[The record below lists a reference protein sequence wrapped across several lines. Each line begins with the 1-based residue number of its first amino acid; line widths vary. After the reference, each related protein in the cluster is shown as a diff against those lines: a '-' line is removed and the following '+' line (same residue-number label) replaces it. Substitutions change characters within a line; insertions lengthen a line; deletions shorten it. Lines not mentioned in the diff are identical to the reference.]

1 MFTPEIM
8 EAIPTAL
15 EQIFDSL
22 QMSIMADIVRKLVL
36 AQELTPTSVYK
47 IGRLYKLGKSKSA
60 IKSIVQNTL
69 DLSNSEIK
77 NIFSGVIESGY
88 NEAESAFIEQGKEFI
103 PYAEN
108 EPLQQFVRA
117 VQAQTQGEC
126 KNITQSMGFAKRQPD
141 GSLGFTPAADYYQ
154 ETLDKAVTEIASG
167 ASDYNTVLEKTVT
180 EMINSGL
187 RTVDYASGH
196 SNRVTVAAR
205 RAVATGLNQV
215 VGKINEENAEKLGTN
230 YFEVSWHSGAR
241 PTHQVWQGRVYS
253 KEELESVCGL
263 GTVTGLCG
271 ANCYHSYSPFTPGI
285 TPRTYTDEQLD
296 QMNAE
301 ENKPV
306 EYNGKTY
313 TKYEATQRQ
322 RRLETTMRAQR
333 QKIKL
338 LEEGGA
344 DEQALIN
351 ARARYVKTSDEY
363 VNFSK
368 SMGLSQQWDRV
379 TVGGNSLEGITK
391 PKKANSPISG
401 IKTTSL
407 PVKNTENHTFKGK
420 FGVEKSDGS
429 GIMKEKSR
437 DYSSVGTNN
446 FSDSNKQILLQDER
460 VLSGNNYETANIY
473 DSNGNMK
480 FSKKGTAEGVNFSDE
495 EIKSMNGCILT
506 HNHPNGTVFSPE
518 DINILRRGKLSEI
531 RACNEKGSYVLRNTG
546 DWHKDLPNL
555 KTIKD
560 AYWNCMNTAGERYV
574 DIAAQEGKPIFA
586 YFGEMEEDG
595 LRLFS
600 EKYGLEFS
608 WEGIKDES

>member
-22 QMSIMADIVRKLVL
+22 QMSIMADIVRMLVL

-77 NIFSGVIESGY
+77 NVFSGVIESGY
-88 NEAESAFIEQGKEFI
+88 NEAESVFKEQGKEFI
-103 PYAEN
+103 PYVEN

-180 EMINSGL
+180 EMTNSGL

-205 RAVATGLNQV
+205 RAVSTGLNQV

-241 PTHQVWQGRVYS
+241 PSHQVWQGRVYS

-296 QMNAE
+296 KMNAE

-306 EYNGKTY
+306 EYNGKKY

-322 RRLETTMRAQR
+322 RRLETEMRAQR

-338 LEEGGA
+338 LEEGEA
-344 DEQALIN
+344 DEQAIIN

-368 SMGLSQQWDRV
+368 SVGLSQQWDRV
-379 TVGGNSLEGITK
+379 TVGSNTVKGITK
-391 PKKANSPISG
+391 PKKAEMPLRG
-401 IKTTSL
+401 IKN
-407 PVKNTENHTFKGK
+407 VDGGK
-420 FGVEKSDGS
+420 IRG
-429 GIMKEKSR
+429 M
-437 DYSSVGTNN
+437 N
-446 FSDSNKQILLQDER
+446 SNKHIANSSKGDILKEESKKSITPITDKAIER
-460 VLSGNNYETANIY
+460 VPKVDIDGYSEEQRVEIQKQHKELL
-473 DSNGNMK
+473 K
-480 FSKKGTAEGVNFSDE
+480 FSKEQNDNKEVAFVFRDGLVDYKPFTGSDE
-495 EIKSMNGCILT
+495 KIDFGTYLETKGKNLTIL
-506 HNHPNGTVFSPE
+506 HNHPRNSSYSMNDLDVFANKNVRTITIVKNNGTVEYLTKTDDFDNNRFALE
-518 DINILRRGKLSEI
+518 
-531 RACNEKGSYVLRNTG
+531 CNRLYKKIVVKETDEEKDRFV
-546 DWHKDLPNL
+546 
-555 KTIKD
+555 KTLLNKSK
-560 AYWNCMNTAGERYV
+560 AGVIWSGR
-574 DIAAQEGKPIFA
+574 K
-586 YFGEMEEDG
+586 
-595 LRLFS
+595 
-600 EKYGLEFS
+600 
-608 WEGIKDES
+608 

>member
-22 QMSIMADIVRKLVL
+22 QMSIMADIVRMLVL

-77 NIFSGVIESGY
+77 NVFSGVIESGY

-103 PYAEN
+103 PYSEN

-117 VQAQTQGEC
+117 VQEQTQNEC

-141 GSLGFTPAADYYQ
+141 GSLGFTPVADYYQ

-180 EMINSGL
+180 EMTNSGL

-205 RAVATGLNQV
+205 CAVSTGLNQV

-241 PTHQVWQGRVYS
+241 PSHQVWQGRVHS
-253 KEELESVCGL
+253 KEELENVCGL

-296 QMNAE
+296 KMNAE

-322 RRLETTMRAQR
+322 RRLETAMRAQR

-338 LEEGGA
+338 LEDGGA
-344 DEQALIN
+344 DEQAIIN

-368 SMGLSQQWDRV
+368 SVGLSQQWDRV
-379 TVGGNSLEGITK
+379 TVGSNTVKGITK
-391 PKKANSPISG
+391 PKKAEMPLRG
-401 IKTTSL
+401 IKN
-407 PVKNTENHTFKGK
+407 VDDRKIRGMN
-420 FGVEKSDGS
+420 
-429 GIMKEKSR
+429 
-437 DYSSVGTNN
+437 
-446 FSDSNKQILLQDER
+446 SNKHI
-460 VLSGNNYETANIY
+460 A
-473 DSNGNMK
+473 K
-480 FSKKGTAEGVNFSDE
+480 SKKGDILKEESKKSITPITDKAINRVPKVNINGYTDEQCNEIQKQHKELLRFSKEQNDNKEVAFVFRDGLVDYKPFTGSDE
-495 EIKSMNGCILT
+495 KIDFGTYLETKGKNLTIL
-506 HNHPNGTVFSPE
+506 HNHPRNSSYSMNDLDVFANKNVRTITIVKNNGTVEYLTKTDDFDNNRFALE
-518 DINILRRGKLSEI
+518 
-531 RACNEKGSYVLRNTG
+531 CNRLYKKIVVKETDEEKDRFV
-546 DWHKDLPNL
+546 
-555 KTIKD
+555 KTLLNKSK
-560 AYWNCMNTAGERYV
+560 AGVIWSGR
-574 DIAAQEGKPIFA
+574 K
-586 YFGEMEEDG
+586 
-595 LRLFS
+595 
-600 EKYGLEFS
+600 
-608 WEGIKDES
+608 

>member
-1 MFTPEIM
+1 MFTPEVT
-8 EAIPTAL
+8 EAIPIAL

-22 QMSIMADIVRKLVL
+22 QMSIMTEIVRMLLEAAEIIPSTGYKMSRLYDLGTSKKRIKDIVAR
-36 AQELTPTSVYK
+36 
-47 IGRLYKLGKSKSA
+47 
-60 IKSIVQNTL
+60 TL
-69 DLSNSEIK
+69 NLSDREVE
-77 NIFSGVIESGY
+77 NIFTNITESGY
-88 NEAESAFIEQGKEFI
+88 NEAESAFVEQGKEFI
-103 PYAEN
+103 PYSEN

-117 VQAQTQGEC
+117 VQEQTQDEC

-141 GSLGFTPAADYYQ
+141 GSLVFTPVADYYQ

-180 EMINSGL
+180 EMTNSGL

-241 PTHQVWQGRVYS
+241 PSHQVWQGRVYS

-296 QMNAE
+296 KMNAE

-344 DEQALIN
+344 DEQAIIN

-368 SMGLSQQWDRV
+368 SVGLSQQWDRV
-379 TVGGNSLEGITK
+379 TVGSNTVKGITK
-391 PKKANSPISG
+391 PKKAEMPLRG
-401 IKTTSL
+401 IKN
-407 PVKNTENHTFKGK
+407 VDDGK
-420 FGVEKSDGS
+420 VRG
-429 GIMKEKSR
+429 M
-437 DYSSVGTNN
+437 N
-446 FSDSNKQILLQDER
+446 SNKHIANSSKGDILKEESKKSITPITDKAIER
-460 VLSGNNYETANIY
+460 VPKVDIAGYSEEQRVEIQKQHKELL
-473 DSNGNMK
+473 K
-480 FSKKGTAEGVNFSDE
+480 FSKEQNDNKEVAFVFRDGLVDYKPFTGSDE
-495 EIKSMNGCILT
+495 KIDFGTYLETKGKNLTIL
-506 HNHPNGTVFSPE
+506 HNHPRNSSYSMNDLDVFANKNVRTITIVKNNGTVEYLTKTDDFDNNRFALE
-518 DINILRRGKLSEI
+518 
-531 RACNEKGSYVLRNTG
+531 CNRLYKKIVVKETDEEKDRFV
-546 DWHKDLPNL
+546 
-555 KTIKD
+555 KTLLNKSK
-560 AYWNCMNTAGERYV
+560 AGVIWSGR
-574 DIAAQEGKPIFA
+574 K
-586 YFGEMEEDG
+586 
-595 LRLFS
+595 
-600 EKYGLEFS
+600 
-608 WEGIKDES
+608 

>member
-22 QMSIMADIVRKLVL
+22 QMSIMADIVRMLVL

-88 NEAESAFIEQGKEFI
+88 NEAESVFKEQGKEFI

-180 EMINSGL
+180 EMTNSGL

-205 RAVATGLNQV
+205 RAVTTGLNQV

-263 GTVTGLCG
+263 GIVTGLCG
-271 ANCYHSYSPFTPGI
+271 ANCYHSFSPFTPGI

-368 SMGLSQQWDRV
+368 SVGLSQQWDRV

-391 PKKANSPISG
+391 PKKASSPIGG

-429 GIMKEKSR
+429 GIMKERGMANGMRTSPYHILTESEIETLNKDIKAIGADKSI
-437 DYSSVGTNN
+437 
-446 FSDSNKQILLQDER
+446 F
-460 VLSGNNYETANIY
+460 
-473 DSNGNMK
+473 K
-480 FSKKGTAEGVNFSDE
+480 FNKGTRTGYDDITDE
-495 EIKSMNGCILT
+495 IFVKGDVLPDLNSTHPRDLMSSRAALAHEYYGHRANRGTKLPKGAWNDEFRASYMAAKNCPNLTDEDRRYLILDAL
-506 HNHPNGTVFSPE
+506 E
-518 DINILRRGKLSEI
+518 
-531 RACNEKGSYVLRNTG
+531 RAKEKGVTIQHNEFIR
-546 DWHKDLPNL
+546 
-555 KTIKD
+555 KT
-560 AYWNCMNTAGERYV
+560 
-574 DIAAQEGKPIFA
+574 
-586 YFGEMEEDG
+586 
-595 LRLFS
+595 L
-600 EKYGLEFS
+600 YG
-608 WEGIKDES
+608 

>member
-1 MFTPEIM
+1 MFTPEVT
-8 EAIPTAL
+8 EAIPIAL
-15 EQIFDSL
+15 EQIFGSL
-22 QMSIMADIVRKLVL
+22 QMSIMTEIVRMLLEAAEIIPSTGYKMSRLYDLGTSKKRIKDIVARAL
-36 AQELTPTSVYK
+36 
-47 IGRLYKLGKSKSA
+47 
-60 IKSIVQNTL
+60 N
-69 DLSNSEIK
+69 LSDREVE
-77 NIFSGVIESGY
+77 NIFTNITESGY

-103 PYAEN
+103 PYSEN

-117 VQAQTQGEC
+117 VQEQTQNEC

-141 GSLGFTPAADYYQ
+141 GSLGFTPVSDYYQ

-180 EMINSGL
+180 EMTNSGL

-296 QMNAE
+296 KMNAE

-306 EYNGKTY
+306 EYNGKAY

-344 DEQALIN
+344 DEQAIIN

-368 SMGLSQQWDRV
+368 SVGLSQQWDRV
-379 TVGGNSLEGITK
+379 TVGSNTVKGITK
-391 PKKANSPISG
+391 PKKAEMPLRG
-401 IKTTSL
+401 IKN
-407 PVKNTENHTFKGK
+407 VDDGK
-420 FGVEKSDGS
+420 IRG
-429 GIMKEKSR
+429 M
-437 DYSSVGTNN
+437 N
-446 FSDSNKQILLQDER
+446 SNKHIAKSKKGDILKEESKKSITPITDKAIER
-460 VLSGNNYETANIY
+460 VPKVDIDGYSEEQRVEIQKQHKELL
-473 DSNGNMK
+473 K
-480 FSKKGTAEGVNFSDE
+480 FSKEQNDNKEVAFVFRDGLVDYKPFTGSDE
-495 EIKSMNGCILT
+495 KIDFGTYLETKGKNLTIL
-506 HNHPNGTVFSPE
+506 HNHPRNSSYSMNDLDVFANKNVRTITIVKNNGTVEYLTKTDDFDNNRFALE
-518 DINILRRGKLSEI
+518 
-531 RACNEKGSYVLRNTG
+531 CNRLYKKIVVKETDEEKDRFV
-546 DWHKDLPNL
+546 
-555 KTIKD
+555 KTLLNKSK
-560 AYWNCMNTAGERYV
+560 AGVIWSGR
-574 DIAAQEGKPIFA
+574 K
-586 YFGEMEEDG
+586 
-595 LRLFS
+595 
-600 EKYGLEFS
+600 
-608 WEGIKDES
+608 

>member
-1 MFTPEIM
+1 MFTPEVT
-8 EAIPTAL
+8 EAIPIAL

-22 QMSIMADIVRKLVL
+22 QMSIMTEIVRMLLEAAEIIPSTGYKMSRLYDLGTSKKRIKDIVAR
-36 AQELTPTSVYK
+36 
-47 IGRLYKLGKSKSA
+47 
-60 IKSIVQNTL
+60 TL
-69 DLSNSEIK
+69 NLSNKEVE
-77 NIFSGVIESGY
+77 NIFTNITESGY
-88 NEAESAFIEQGKEFI
+88 NEAENAFTEQGKEFI
-103 PYAEN
+103 PYSEN

-117 VQAQTQGEC
+117 VQEQTQNEC

-141 GSLGFTPAADYYQ
+141 GSLGFTPVADYYQ

-180 EMINSGL
+180 EMTNSGL

-205 RAVATGLNQV
+205 RAVSTGLNQV

-241 PTHQVWQGRVYS
+241 PSHQVWQGRVYS

-296 QMNAE
+296 KMNAE

-344 DEQALIN
+344 DEQAIIN

-368 SMGLSQQWDRV
+368 SVGLSQQWDRV
-379 TVGGNSLEGITK
+379 TVGSNTVKGITK
-391 PKKANSPISG
+391 PKKAKMPLRG
-401 IKTTSL
+401 IKN
-407 PVKNTENHTFKGK
+407 VDDGK
-420 FGVEKSDGS
+420 IRG
-429 GIMKEKSR
+429 M
-437 DYSSVGTNN
+437 N
-446 FSDSNKQILLQDER
+446 SNKHIANSSKGDILKEESKKSITPITDKAIER
-460 VLSGNNYETANIY
+460 VPKVDIDGYSEEQRVEIQKQHKELL
-473 DSNGNMK
+473 K
-480 FSKKGTAEGVNFSDE
+480 FSKEHNQNKEVAFVFREDLTDKTPLLGADDHLDFGTSLSGKGNNL
-495 EIKSMNGCILT
+495 MIL
-506 HNHPNGTVFSPE
+506 HNHPRNSSFSDV
-518 DINILRRGKLSEI
+518 DISLFK
-531 RACNEKGSYVLRNTG
+531 
-546 DWHKDLPNL
+546 NL
-555 KTIKD
+555 KSLKTLTIVKNNGDVEFITKGDNFNDEVFKLEYNRLKKKMVKNNTD
-560 AYWNCMNTAGERYV
+560 AEYDKFISKLLNKTKSGVIW
-574 DIAAQEGKPIFA
+574 
-586 YFGEMEEDG
+586 
-595 LRLFS
+595 S
-600 EKYGLEFS
+600 EKN
-608 WEGIKDES
+608 IP

>member
-22 QMSIMADIVRKLVL
+22 QMSIMADIVRMLVL

-88 NEAESAFIEQGKEFI
+88 NEAESVFKEQGKEFI

-180 EMINSGL
+180 EMTNSGL

-205 RAVATGLNQV
+205 RAVSTGLNQV

-241 PTHQVWQGRVYS
+241 PSHQVWQGRVYS

-285 TPRTYTDEQLD
+285 TPRTYTDEQLEK
-296 QMNAE
+296 MNAE

-344 DEQALIN
+344 DEQAIIN

-368 SMGLSQQWDRV
+368 SVGLSQQWDRV
-379 TVGGNSLEGITK
+379 TVGSNTVKGITK
-391 PKKANSPISG
+391 PKKAEMPLRG
-401 IKTTSL
+401 IKSADD
-407 PVKNTENHTFKGK
+407 GK
-420 FGVEKSDGS
+420 IRG
-429 GIMKEKSR
+429 M
-437 DYSSVGTNN
+437 N
-446 FSDSNKQILLQDER
+446 SNKHIANSSKGDILKEESKKSITPITDKAIER
-460 VLSGNNYETANIY
+460 VSKVDIDGYSEEQRVEIQKQHKELL
-473 DSNGNMK
+473 K
-480 FSKKGTAEGVNFSDE
+480 FSKEHNQNKEVAFVFREDLTDKTPLLGADDHLDFGTSLSGKGNNL
-495 EIKSMNGCILT
+495 MIL
-506 HNHPNGTVFSPE
+506 HNHPRNSSFSDV
-518 DINILRRGKLSEI
+518 DISLFK
-531 RACNEKGSYVLRNTG
+531 
-546 DWHKDLPNL
+546 NL
-555 KTIKD
+555 KSLKTLTIVKNNGDVEFITKGDNFNDEVFKLEYNRLKKKMVKNNTD
-560 AYWNCMNTAGERYV
+560 AEYDKFISKLLNKTKSGVIW
-574 DIAAQEGKPIFA
+574 
-586 YFGEMEEDG
+586 
-595 LRLFS
+595 S
-600 EKYGLEFS
+600 EKN
-608 WEGIKDES
+608 IP

>member
-1 MFTPEIM
+1 MFTPEVT
-8 EAIPTAL
+8 EAIPIAL

-22 QMSIMADIVRKLVL
+22 QMSIMTEIVRMLLEAAEIIPSTGYKMSRLYDLGTSKKRIKDIVAR
-36 AQELTPTSVYK
+36 
-47 IGRLYKLGKSKSA
+47 
-60 IKSIVQNTL
+60 TL
-69 DLSNSEIK
+69 NLSDREVE
-77 NIFSGVIESGY
+77 NIFTNITESGY
-88 NEAESAFIEQGKEFI
+88 NEAESAFVEQGKEFI
-103 PYAEN
+103 PYSEN

-117 VQAQTQGEC
+117 VQEQTQDEC

-141 GSLGFTPAADYYQ
+141 GSLVFTPVADYYQ

-180 EMINSGL
+180 EMTNSGL

-205 RAVATGLNQV
+205 RAVSTGLNQV

-241 PTHQVWQGRVYS
+241 PSHQVWQGRVYS

-296 QMNAE
+296 KMNAE

-344 DEQALIN
+344 DEQAIIN

-368 SMGLSQQWDRV
+368 SVGLSQQWDRV
-379 TVGGNSLEGITK
+379 TVGSNTVKGITK
-391 PKKANSPISG
+391 PKKAEMPLRG
-401 IKTTSL
+401 IKN
-407 PVKNTENHTFKGK
+407 VDDGK
-420 FGVEKSDGS
+420 IRG
-429 GIMKEKSR
+429 M
-437 DYSSVGTNN
+437 N
-446 FSDSNKQILLQDER
+446 SNKHIANSSKGDILKEESKKSITPITDKAIER
-460 VLSGNNYETANIY
+460 VTKVDIDGYSEEQRVEIQKQHKELL
-473 DSNGNMK
+473 K
-480 FSKKGTAEGVNFSDE
+480 FSKEQNDNKEVAFVFRDGLVDYKPFTGSDE
-495 EIKSMNGCILT
+495 KIDFGTYLETKGKNLTIL
-506 HNHPNGTVFSPE
+506 HNHPRNSSYSMNDLDVFANKNVRTITIVKNNGTVEYLTKTDDFDNNRFALE
-518 DINILRRGKLSEI
+518 
-531 RACNEKGSYVLRNTG
+531 CNRLYKKIVVKETDEEKDRFV
-546 DWHKDLPNL
+546 
-555 KTIKD
+555 KTLLNKSK
-560 AYWNCMNTAGERYV
+560 AGVIWSGR
-574 DIAAQEGKPIFA
+574 K
-586 YFGEMEEDG
+586 
-595 LRLFS
+595 
-600 EKYGLEFS
+600 
-608 WEGIKDES
+608 

>member
-1 MFTPEIM
+1 MFTPEVT
-8 EAIPTAL
+8 EAIPIAL

-22 QMSIMADIVRKLVL
+22 QMSIMTEIVRMLLEAAEIIPSTGYKMSRLYDLGTSKKRIKDIVAR
-36 AQELTPTSVYK
+36 
-47 IGRLYKLGKSKSA
+47 
-60 IKSIVQNTL
+60 TL
-69 DLSNSEIK
+69 NLSDKEVE
-77 NIFSGVIESGY
+77 NIFTNITESGY

-103 PYAEN
+103 PYSEN

-117 VQAQTQGEC
+117 VQEQTQNEC

-141 GSLGFTPAADYYQ
+141 GSLGFTPVADYYQ

-180 EMINSGL
+180 EMTNSGL

-205 RAVATGLNQV
+205 RAVSTGLNQV

-241 PTHQVWQGRVYS
+241 PSHQVWQGRVYS

-296 QMNAE
+296 KMNAE

-344 DEQALIN
+344 DEQAIIN

-368 SMGLSQQWDRV
+368 SVGLSQQWDRV
-379 TVGGNSLEGITK
+379 TVGSNTVKGITK
-391 PKKANSPISG
+391 PKKAEMPLRG
-401 IKTTSL
+401 IKN
-407 PVKNTENHTFKGK
+407 VDDGK
-420 FGVEKSDGS
+420 IRG
-429 GIMKEKSR
+429 M
-437 DYSSVGTNN
+437 N
-446 FSDSNKQILLQDER
+446 SNKHI
-460 VLSGNNYETANIY
+460 A
-473 DSNGNMK
+473 K
-480 FSKKGTAEGVNFSDE
+480 SKKGDILKEESKKSITPITDKAINRVPKVNINGYTDEQCNEIQKQHKELLRFSKEHNQNKEVAFVFREDL
-495 EIKSMNGCILT
+495 IDKTPLLGADDHLDFGTSLSGKGNNLMIL
-506 HNHPNGTVFSPE
+506 HNHPRNSSFSDV
-518 DINILRRGKLSEI
+518 DISLFK
-531 RACNEKGSYVLRNTG
+531 
-546 DWHKDLPNL
+546 NL
-555 KTIKD
+555 KSLKTLTIVKNNGDVEFITKGDNFNDEVFKLEYNRLKKKMVKNNTD
-560 AYWNCMNTAGERYV
+560 AEYDKFISKLLNKTKSGVIW
-574 DIAAQEGKPIFA
+574 
-586 YFGEMEEDG
+586 
-595 LRLFS
+595 S
-600 EKYGLEFS
+600 EKN
-608 WEGIKDES
+608 IP

>member
-22 QMSIMADIVRKLVL
+22 QMSIMADIVRMLVL

-77 NIFSGVIESGY
+77 NIFSDVIESGY
-88 NEAESAFIEQGKEFI
+88 NEAESVFKEQGKEFI

-180 EMINSGL
+180 EMTNSGL

-301 ENKPV
+301 ENEPV
-306 EYNGKTY
+306 EYNGKNY

-379 TVGGNSLEGITK
+379 TVGSNTVKGITK
-391 PKKANSPISG
+391 PKKAEMPLRG
-401 IKTTSL
+401 IKN
-407 PVKNTENHTFKGK
+407 VDDGK
-420 FGVEKSDGS
+420 IRG
-429 GIMKEKSR
+429 M
-437 DYSSVGTNN
+437 N
-446 FSDSNKQILLQDER
+446 SNKHIAKSSKGDILKEESKKSITPITDKAIER
-460 VLSGNNYETANIY
+460 VPKVDIDGYSEEQRVEIQKQHKELL
-473 DSNGNMK
+473 K
-480 FSKKGTAEGVNFSDE
+480 FSKEQNDNKEVAFVFRDGLVDYKSFTGSDE
-495 EIKSMNGCILT
+495 KIDFGTYLETKGKNLTIL
-506 HNHPNGTVFSPE
+506 HNHPRNSSYSMNDLDVFANKNVRTITIVKNNGTVEYLTKTDDFDNNRFALE
-518 DINILRRGKLSEI
+518 
-531 RACNEKGSYVLRNTG
+531 CNRLYKKIVVKETDEEKDRFV
-546 DWHKDLPNL
+546 
-555 KTIKD
+555 KTLLNKSK
-560 AYWNCMNTAGERYV
+560 AGVIWSGR
-574 DIAAQEGKPIFA
+574 K
-586 YFGEMEEDG
+586 
-595 LRLFS
+595 
-600 EKYGLEFS
+600 
-608 WEGIKDES
+608 

>member
-8 EAIPTAL
+8 EAIPAAL
-15 EQIFDSL
+15 EQIFDRL
-22 QMSIMADIVRKLVL
+22 QLSIMSDIVRLLVL
-36 AQELTPTSVYK
+36 AQEVTPSSAYK
-47 IGRLYKLGKSKSA
+47 MSRLYKLGKSRSEV
-60 IKSIVQNTL
+60 KSIVQSTL
-69 DLSNSEIK
+69 DLSNSEIE
-77 NIFSGVIESGY
+77 NIFTSIVESGY
-88 NEAESAFIEQGKEFI
+88 NEAESVFNEQGKEFI

-117 VQAQTQGEC
+117 VQEQTQNEC

-141 GSLGFTPAADYYQ
+141 GSLGFTPVADYYQ

-180 EMINSGL
+180 EMTNSGL

-205 RAVATGLNQV
+205 RAVSTGLNQV

-241 PTHQVWQGRVYS
+241 PSHQVWQGRVYS

-296 QMNAE
+296 KMNAE

-322 RRLETTMRAQR
+322 RRLETAMRAQR

-344 DEQALIN
+344 DEQAIIN

-368 SMGLSQQWDRV
+368 SVGLSQQWDRV
-379 TVGGNSLEGITK
+379 TVGSNTVKGITK
-391 PKKANSPISG
+391 PKKAEMPLRG
-401 IKTTSL
+401 IKNVDDGKIRGINSNKHIANSSKGDILKEESKKSITPITDKAINRVPKVNINGYTDEQCNEIQKQHKELLRFSKEHNQNKEVAFVFREDLTDKTPLLGADDHLDFGTSL
-407 PVKNTENHTFKGK
+407 SGK
-420 FGVEKSDGS
+420 
-429 GIMKEKSR
+429 
-437 DYSSVGTNN
+437 
-446 FSDSNKQILLQDER
+446 
-460 VLSGNNYETANIY
+460 GNNL
-473 DSNGNMK
+473 M
-480 FSKKGTAEGVNFSDE
+480 
-495 EIKSMNGCILT
+495 IL
-506 HNHPNGTVFSPE
+506 HNHPRNSSFSDV
-518 DINILRRGKLSEI
+518 DISLFK
-531 RACNEKGSYVLRNTG
+531 
-546 DWHKDLPNL
+546 NL
-555 KTIKD
+555 KSLKTLTIVKNNGDVEFITKGDNFNDEVFKLEYNRLKKKMVKNNTD
-560 AYWNCMNTAGERYV
+560 AEYDKFISKLLNKTKSGVIW
-574 DIAAQEGKPIFA
+574 
-586 YFGEMEEDG
+586 
-595 LRLFS
+595 S
-600 EKYGLEFS
+600 EKN
-608 WEGIKDES
+608 IP

>member
-205 RAVATGLNQV
+205 RAVSTGLNQV

-301 ENKPV
+301 ENEPV
-306 EYNGKTY
+306 EYNGKNY

-379 TVGGNSLEGITK
+379 TVGSNTVKGITK
-391 PKKANSPISG
+391 PKKAEMPLRGIKSADDGKIRGMNSNKHIAKSVDSG
-401 IKTTSL
+401 IIESDIKEMA
-407 PVKNTENHTFKGK
+407 VNDVHTVGEIDINKYK
-420 FGVEKSDGS
+420 CITKDIKSNEV
-429 GIMKEKSR
+429 II
-437 DYSSVGTNN
+437 T
-446 FSDSNKQILLQDER
+446 DER
-460 VLSGNNYETANIY
+460 IQH
-473 DSNGNMK
+473 
-480 FSKKGTAEGVNFSDE
+480 
-495 EIKSMNGCILT
+495 IKDR
-506 HNHPNGTVFSPE
+506 HPNDYEKYYGYMHDIISNPDYIIEANKPNTALLLKSFSE
-518 DINILRRGKLSEI
+518 GEEQFKTILRLVTSSDNPKYKNSI
-531 RACNEKGSYVLRNTG
+531 ITFMKINEKEWQRLLRN
-546 DWHKDLPNL
+546 KKVLY
-555 KTIKD
+555 K
-560 AYWNCMNTAGERYV
+560 
-574 DIAAQEGKPIFA
+574 
-586 YFGEMEEDG
+586 
-595 LRLFS
+595 S
-600 EKYGLEFS
+600 E
-608 WEGIKDES
+608 

>member
-1 MFTPEIM
+1 MFTPEVT
-8 EAIPTAL
+8 EAIPIAL

-22 QMSIMADIVRKLVL
+22 QMSIMTEIVRMLLEAAEIIPSTGYKMNRLYDLGTSKKRIKDIVAR
-36 AQELTPTSVYK
+36 
-47 IGRLYKLGKSKSA
+47 
-60 IKSIVQNTL
+60 TL
-69 DLSNSEIK
+69 NLSDREVE
-77 NIFSGVIESGY
+77 NIFTNITESGY
-88 NEAESAFIEQGKEFI
+88 NEAESAFVEQGKEFI
-103 PYAEN
+103 PYSEN

-117 VQAQTQGEC
+117 VQEQTQDEC

-141 GSLGFTPAADYYQ
+141 GSLVFTPVADYYQ

-180 EMINSGL
+180 EMTNSGL

-205 RAVATGLNQV
+205 RAVSTGLNQV

-241 PTHQVWQGRVYS
+241 PSHQVWQGRVYS

-296 QMNAE
+296 KMNAE

-322 RRLETTMRAQR
+322 RRLETAMRAQR

-338 LEEGGA
+338 LEEGEA
-344 DEQALIN
+344 DEQAIIN

-368 SMGLSQQWDRV
+368 SVGLSQQWDRV
-379 TVGGNSLEGITK
+379 TVGSNTVKGITK
-391 PKKANSPISG
+391 PKKAEMPLRG
-401 IKTTSL
+401 IKSADD
-407 PVKNTENHTFKGK
+407 GK
-420 FGVEKSDGS
+420 IRG
-429 GIMKEKSR
+429 M
-437 DYSSVGTNN
+437 N
-446 FSDSNKQILLQDER
+446 SNKHIAKSSKGDILKEEIKKSITPITDKAIER
-460 VLSGNNYETANIY
+460 VPKVDIDGYSEEQRVEIQKQHKELL
-473 DSNGNMK
+473 K
-480 FSKKGTAEGVNFSDE
+480 FSKEQNDNKEVAFVFRDGLVDYKPFTGSDE
-495 EIKSMNGCILT
+495 KIDFGTYLETKGKNLTIL
-506 HNHPNGTVFSPE
+506 HNHPRNSSYSMNDLDVFANKNVRTITIVKNNGTVEYLTKTDDFDNNRFALE
-518 DINILRRGKLSEI
+518 
-531 RACNEKGSYVLRNTG
+531 CNRLYKKIVVKETDEEKDRFV
-546 DWHKDLPNL
+546 
-555 KTIKD
+555 KTLLNKSK
-560 AYWNCMNTAGERYV
+560 AGVIWSGR
-574 DIAAQEGKPIFA
+574 K
-586 YFGEMEEDG
+586 
-595 LRLFS
+595 
-600 EKYGLEFS
+600 
-608 WEGIKDES
+608 

>member
-1 MFTPEIM
+1 MFTPEVT
-8 EAIPTAL
+8 EAIPIAL

-22 QMSIMADIVRKLVL
+22 QMSIMTEIVRMLLEAAEIIPSTGYKMSRLYDLGTSKKRIKDIVAR
-36 AQELTPTSVYK
+36 
-47 IGRLYKLGKSKSA
+47 
-60 IKSIVQNTL
+60 TL
-69 DLSNSEIK
+69 NLSDKEVE
-77 NIFSGVIESGY
+77 NIFTNITESGY

-103 PYAEN
+103 PYSEN

-117 VQAQTQGEC
+117 VQEQTQNEC

-141 GSLGFTPAADYYQ
+141 GSLGFTPVADYYQ

-180 EMINSGL
+180 EMTNSGL

-205 RAVATGLNQV
+205 RAVSTGLNQV

-241 PTHQVWQGRVYS
+241 PSHQVWQGRVYS

-296 QMNAE
+296 KMNAE

-322 RRLETTMRAQR
+322 RRLETAMRAQR

-338 LEEGGA
+338 LEDGGA
-344 DEQALIN
+344 DEQAIIN

-368 SMGLSQQWDRV
+368 SVGLSQQWDRV
-379 TVGGNSLEGITK
+379 TVGSNTVKGITK
-391 PKKANSPISG
+391 PKKAEMPLRG
-401 IKTTSL
+401 IKN
-407 PVKNTENHTFKGK
+407 VDDGK
-420 FGVEKSDGS
+420 IRG
-429 GIMKEKSR
+429 M
-437 DYSSVGTNN
+437 N
-446 FSDSNKQILLQDER
+446 SNKHIAKSKKGDILKEESKKSITPITDKAIER
-460 VLSGNNYETANIY
+460 VPKVDTGGYSEEQRVEIQKQHKELL
-473 DSNGNMK
+473 K
-480 FSKKGTAEGVNFSDE
+480 FSKEQNDNKEVAFVFRDGLVDYKPFTGSDE
-495 EIKSMNGCILT
+495 KIDFGTYLETKGKNLTIL
-506 HNHPNGTVFSPE
+506 HNHPRNSSYSMNDLDVFANKNVRTITIVKNNGTVEYLTKTDDFDNNRFALE
-518 DINILRRGKLSEI
+518 
-531 RACNEKGSYVLRNTG
+531 CNRLYKKIVVKETDEEKDRFV
-546 DWHKDLPNL
+546 
-555 KTIKD
+555 KTLLNKSK
-560 AYWNCMNTAGERYV
+560 AGVIWSGR
-574 DIAAQEGKPIFA
+574 K
-586 YFGEMEEDG
+586 
-595 LRLFS
+595 
-600 EKYGLEFS
+600 
-608 WEGIKDES
+608 

>member
-8 EAIPTAL
+8 EAIPIAL

-22 QMSIMADIVRKLVL
+22 QMSIMTEIVRMLLEAAEIIPSTGYKMSRLYDLGTSKKRIKDIVAR
-36 AQELTPTSVYK
+36 
-47 IGRLYKLGKSKSA
+47 
-60 IKSIVQNTL
+60 TL
-69 DLSNSEIK
+69 NLSDKEVE
-77 NIFSGVIESGY
+77 NIFTNITESGY

-180 EMINSGL
+180 EMTNSGL

-196 SNRVTVAAR
+196 SSRVTVAAR

-241 PTHQVWQGRVYS
+241 PSHQVWQGRVYS

-271 ANCYHSYSPFTPGI
+271 ANCYHSYSPFTPSI

-296 QMNAE
+296 KMNAE

-322 RRLETTMRAQR
+322 RRLETAMRAQR

-344 DEQALIN
+344 DEQAIIN

-368 SMGLSQQWDRV
+368 SVGLSQQWDRV
-379 TVGGNSLEGITK
+379 TVGSNTVKGITK
-391 PKKANSPISG
+391 PKKSEMPLRGIKSADDGKIRGMNSNKHIANSSKGDILKEESKKSITPITDKA
-401 IKTTSL
+401 I
-407 PVKNTENHTFKGK
+407 
-420 FGVEKSDGS
+420 
-429 GIMKEKSR
+429 
-437 DYSSVGTNN
+437 
-446 FSDSNKQILLQDER
+446 ER
-460 VLSGNNYETANIY
+460 VPKVDIDGYSEEQRVEIQKQHKELL
-473 DSNGNMK
+473 K
-480 FSKKGTAEGVNFSDE
+480 FSKEHNQNKEVAFVFREDLTDKTPLLGADDHLDFGTSLSGKGNNL
-495 EIKSMNGCILT
+495 MIL
-506 HNHPNGTVFSPE
+506 HNHPRNSSFSDV
-518 DINILRRGKLSEI
+518 DISLFK
-531 RACNEKGSYVLRNTG
+531 
-546 DWHKDLPNL
+546 NL
-555 KTIKD
+555 KSLKTLTIVKNNGDVEFITKGDNFNDEVFKLEYNRLKKKMVKNNTD
-560 AYWNCMNTAGERYV
+560 AEYDKFISKLLNKTKSGVIW
-574 DIAAQEGKPIFA
+574 
-586 YFGEMEEDG
+586 
-595 LRLFS
+595 S
-600 EKYGLEFS
+600 EKN
-608 WEGIKDES
+608 IP

>member
-22 QMSIMADIVRKLVL
+22 QMSIMADIVRMLVL

-88 NEAESAFIEQGKEFI
+88 NEAESVFKEQGKEFI

-141 GSLGFTPAADYYQ
+141 GSLGFTPVADYYQ

-180 EMINSGL
+180 EMTNSGL

-205 RAVATGLNQV
+205 RAVSTGLNQV

-241 PTHQVWQGRVYS
+241 PSHQVWQGRVYS

-285 TPRTYTDEQLD
+285 TPRTYTDEQLEK
-296 QMNAE
+296 MNAE

-344 DEQALIN
+344 DEQAIIN

-368 SMGLSQQWDRV
+368 SVGLSQQWDRV
-379 TVGGNSLEGITK
+379 TVGSNTVKGITK
-391 PKKANSPISG
+391 PKKAEMPLRG
-401 IKTTSL
+401 IKSADD
-407 PVKNTENHTFKGK
+407 GK
-420 FGVEKSDGS
+420 IRG
-429 GIMKEKSR
+429 M
-437 DYSSVGTNN
+437 N
-446 FSDSNKQILLQDER
+446 SNKHIANSSKGDILKEESKKSITPITDKAIER
-460 VLSGNNYETANIY
+460 VSKVDIDGYSEEQRVEIQKQHKELL
-473 DSNGNMK
+473 K
-480 FSKKGTAEGVNFSDE
+480 FSKEHNQNKEVAFVFREDLTDKTPLLGADDHLDFGTSLSGKGNNL
-495 EIKSMNGCILT
+495 MIL
-506 HNHPNGTVFSPE
+506 HNHPRNSSFSDV
-518 DINILRRGKLSEI
+518 DISLFK
-531 RACNEKGSYVLRNTG
+531 
-546 DWHKDLPNL
+546 NL
-555 KTIKD
+555 KSLKTLTIVKNNGDVEFITKGDNFNDEVFKLEYNRLKKKMVKNNTD
-560 AYWNCMNTAGERYV
+560 AEYDKFISKLLNKTKSGVIW
-574 DIAAQEGKPIFA
+574 
-586 YFGEMEEDG
+586 
-595 LRLFS
+595 S
-600 EKYGLEFS
+600 EKN
-608 WEGIKDES
+608 IP

>member
-1 MFTPEIM
+1 MFTPEVT
-8 EAIPTAL
+8 EAIPIAL

-22 QMSIMADIVRKLVL
+22 QMSIMTEIVRMLLEAAEIIPSTGYKMSRLYDLGTSKKRIKDIVAR
-36 AQELTPTSVYK
+36 
-47 IGRLYKLGKSKSA
+47 
-60 IKSIVQNTL
+60 TL
-69 DLSNSEIK
+69 NLSDKEVE
-77 NIFSGVIESGY
+77 NIFTNITESGY

-103 PYAEN
+103 PYSEN

-117 VQAQTQGEC
+117 VQEQTQNEC

-141 GSLGFTPAADYYQ
+141 GSLGFTPVADYYQ

-180 EMINSGL
+180 EMTNSGL

-205 RAVATGLNQV
+205 RAVSTGLNQV

-241 PTHQVWQGRVYS
+241 PSHQVWQGRVYS

-296 QMNAE
+296 KMNAE
-301 ENKPV
+301 ENKPI

-344 DEQALIN
+344 DEQAIIN

-368 SMGLSQQWDRV
+368 SVGLSQQWDRV
-379 TVGGNSLEGITK
+379 TVGSNTVKGITK
-391 PKKANSPISG
+391 PKKAEMPLRG
-401 IKTTSL
+401 IKN
-407 PVKNTENHTFKGK
+407 VDDGK
-420 FGVEKSDGS
+420 IRG
-429 GIMKEKSR
+429 M
-437 DYSSVGTNN
+437 N
-446 FSDSNKQILLQDER
+446 SNKHIANSSKGDILKEESKKSITPITDKAIER
-460 VLSGNNYETANIY
+460 VPKVDIDGYSEEQRVEIQKQHKELL
-473 DSNGNMK
+473 K
-480 FSKKGTAEGVNFSDE
+480 FSKEHNQNKEVAFVFREDLTDKTPLLGADDHLDFGTSLSGKGNNL
-495 EIKSMNGCILT
+495 MIL
-506 HNHPNGTVFSPE
+506 HNHPRNSSFSDV
-518 DINILRRGKLSEI
+518 DISLFK
-531 RACNEKGSYVLRNTG
+531 
-546 DWHKDLPNL
+546 NL
-555 KTIKD
+555 KSLKTLTIVKNNGDVEFITKGDNFNDEVFKLEYNRLKKKMVKNNTD
-560 AYWNCMNTAGERYV
+560 AEYDKFISKLLNKTKSGVIW
-574 DIAAQEGKPIFA
+574 
-586 YFGEMEEDG
+586 
-595 LRLFS
+595 S
-600 EKYGLEFS
+600 EKN
-608 WEGIKDES
+608 IP

>member
-22 QMSIMADIVRKLVL
+22 QMSVMADIVRMLVL

-88 NEAESAFIEQGKEFI
+88 NEAESVFKEQGKEFI

-180 EMINSGL
+180 EMTNSGL

-285 TPRTYTDEQLD
+285 TPRTYTDEQLEK
-296 QMNAE
+296 MNAE

-306 EYNGKTY
+306 EYNGKNY

-344 DEQALIN
+344 DEQAIIN

-368 SMGLSQQWDRV
+368 SVGLSQQWDRV
-379 TVGGNSLEGITK
+379 TVGGSSVEGITK
-391 PKKANSPISG
+391 PKKASSPIGG

-407 PVKNTENHTFKGK
+407 PIKNTENHTFKGK
-420 FGVEKSDGS
+420 FGVEKSGES
-429 GIMKEKSR
+429 GIMKERGMANGMRTSPYHILTESEIETLNKDIKAIGADKSI
-437 DYSSVGTNN
+437 
-446 FSDSNKQILLQDER
+446 F
-460 VLSGNNYETANIY
+460 
-473 DSNGNMK
+473 K
-480 FSKKGTAEGVNFSDE
+480 FNKGTRTGYDDITDE
-495 EIKSMNGCILT
+495 IFVKGDVLPDLNSTHPRDLMSSRAALAHEYYGHRANRGTKLPKGAWNDEFRASYMAAKNCPNLTDEDRRYLILDAL
-506 HNHPNGTVFSPE
+506 E
-518 DINILRRGKLSEI
+518 
-531 RACNEKGSYVLRNTG
+531 RAKEKGVTIQHNEFIR
-546 DWHKDLPNL
+546 
-555 KTIKD
+555 KT
-560 AYWNCMNTAGERYV
+560 
-574 DIAAQEGKPIFA
+574 
-586 YFGEMEEDG
+586 
-595 LRLFS
+595 L
-600 EKYGLEFS
+600 YG
-608 WEGIKDES
+608 

>member
-1 MFTPEIM
+1 MFTPEVT
-8 EAIPTAL
+8 EAIPIAL

-22 QMSIMADIVRKLVL
+22 QMSIMTEIVRMLLEAAEIIPSTGYKMSRLYDLGTSKKRIKDIVAR
-36 AQELTPTSVYK
+36 
-47 IGRLYKLGKSKSA
+47 
-60 IKSIVQNTL
+60 TL
-69 DLSNSEIK
+69 NLSDREVE
-77 NIFSGVIESGY
+77 NIFTNITESGY
-88 NEAESAFIEQGKEFI
+88 NEAESAFVEQGKEFI
-103 PYAEN
+103 PYSEN

-117 VQAQTQGEC
+117 VQEQTQDEC

-141 GSLGFTPAADYYQ
+141 GSLVFTPVADYYQ

-180 EMINSGL
+180 EMTNSGL

-205 RAVATGLNQV
+205 RAVSTGLNQV

-241 PTHQVWQGRVYS
+241 PSHQVWQGRVYS

-296 QMNAE
+296 KMNAE

-344 DEQALIN
+344 DEQAIIN

-368 SMGLSQQWDRV
+368 SVGLSQQWDRV
-379 TVGGNSLEGITK
+379 TVGGSSVEGITK
-391 PKKANSPISG
+391 PKKASSPIGG

-407 PVKNTENHTFKGK
+407 PIKNTENHTFKGK
-420 FGVEKSDGS
+420 FGVEKSSGS
-429 GIMKEKSR
+429 DIIKEKRISGALNPLSSKAEEHATRYYESVRHMKTDTEKISR
-437 DYSSVGTNN
+437 ATGISKDKLDKIKNHIFIAEHNLINGKRRFAPDYEMAQSWQRLIDGDIKEQDMV
-446 FSDSNKQILLQDER
+446 LLKHE
-460 VLSGNNYETANIY
+460 Y
-473 DSNGNMK
+473 
-480 FSKKGTAEGVNFSDE
+480 AE
-495 EIKSMNGCILT
+495 
-506 HNHPNGTVFSPE
+506 
-518 DINILRRGKLSEI
+518 LRYM
-531 RACNEKGSYVLRNTG
+531 EKGLTQNEA
-546 DWHKDLPNL
+546 H
-555 KTIKD
+555 IK
-560 AYWNCMNTAGERYV
+560 ASHRYN
-574 DIAAQEGKPIFA
+574 FA
-586 YFGEMEEDG
+586 
-595 LRLFS
+595 
-600 EKYGLEFS
+600 KYCE
-608 WEGIKDES
+608 

>member
-1 MFTPEIM
+1 MFTPEVT
-8 EAIPTAL
+8 EAIPIAL

-22 QMSIMADIVRKLVL
+22 QMSIMADIVRMLVL

-77 NIFSGVIESGY
+77 NVFSGVIESGY
-88 NEAESAFIEQGKEFI
+88 NEAESVFKEQGKEFI

-141 GSLGFTPAADYYQ
+141 GSLGFTPVADYYQ

-180 EMINSGL
+180 EMTNSGL

-205 RAVATGLNQV
+205 RAVSTGLNQV

-241 PTHQVWQGRVYS
+241 PSHQVWQGRVYS

-296 QMNAE
+296 KMNAE

-344 DEQALIN
+344 DEQAIIN

-368 SMGLSQQWDRV
+368 SVGLSQQWDRV
-379 TVGGNSLEGITK
+379 TVGSNTVKGITK
-391 PKKANSPISG
+391 PKKAEMPLRG
-401 IKTTSL
+401 IKN
-407 PVKNTENHTFKGK
+407 VDDGK
-420 FGVEKSDGS
+420 IRG
-429 GIMKEKSR
+429 M
-437 DYSSVGTNN
+437 N
-446 FSDSNKQILLQDER
+446 SNKHIAKSKKGDILKEESKKSITPITDKAIER
-460 VLSGNNYETANIY
+460 VPKVDIDGYSEEQRVEIQKQHKELL
-473 DSNGNMK
+473 K
-480 FSKKGTAEGVNFSDE
+480 FSKEQNDNKEVAFVFRDGLVDYKPFTGSDE
-495 EIKSMNGCILT
+495 KIDFGTYLETKGKNLTIL
-506 HNHPNGTVFSPE
+506 HNHPRNSSYSMNDLDVFANKNVRTITIVKNNGTVEYLTKTDDFDNNRFALE
-518 DINILRRGKLSEI
+518 
-531 RACNEKGSYVLRNTG
+531 CNRLYKKIVVKETDEEKDRFV
-546 DWHKDLPNL
+546 
-555 KTIKD
+555 KTLLNKSK
-560 AYWNCMNTAGERYV
+560 AGVIWSGR
-574 DIAAQEGKPIFA
+574 K
-586 YFGEMEEDG
+586 
-595 LRLFS
+595 
-600 EKYGLEFS
+600 
-608 WEGIKDES
+608 

>member
-1 MFTPEIM
+1 MFTPEVT
-8 EAIPTAL
+8 EAIPIAL

-22 QMSIMADIVRKLVL
+22 QMSIMTKIVRMLLEAAEIIPSTGYKMSRLYDLGTSKKRIKDIVARSL
-36 AQELTPTSVYK
+36 
-47 IGRLYKLGKSKSA
+47 
-60 IKSIVQNTL
+60 N
-69 DLSNSEIK
+69 LSDREVE
-77 NIFSGVIESGY
+77 NIFTNITESGY
-88 NEAESAFIEQGKEFI
+88 NEAESAFVEQGKEFI

-117 VQAQTQGEC
+117 VQEQTQNEC

-141 GSLGFTPAADYYQ
+141 GSLGFTPVSDYYQ

-180 EMINSGL
+180 EMTNSGL

-205 RAVATGLNQV
+205 RAVSTGLNQV

-241 PTHQVWQGRVYS
+241 PSHQVWQGRVYS

-296 QMNAE
+296 KMNEE

-322 RRLETTMRAQR
+322 RRLETEMRAQR

-338 LEEGGA
+338 LEEGEA
-344 DEQALIN
+344 DEQAIIN

-368 SMGLSQQWDRV
+368 SVGLSQQWDRV
-379 TVGGNSLEGITK
+379 TVGSNTLKSITK
-391 PKKANSPISG
+391 PKKAEMPLRG
-401 IKTTSL
+401 IKSADDGKIRGMNSNKHIANSSKGDILKEESKKSITPITDKAINRVPKVNINGYTDEQCNEIQKQHKELLRFSKEHNQNKEVAFVFREDLTDKTPLLGVDDHLDFGTSL
-407 PVKNTENHTFKGK
+407 SGK
-420 FGVEKSDGS
+420 
-429 GIMKEKSR
+429 
-437 DYSSVGTNN
+437 
-446 FSDSNKQILLQDER
+446 
-460 VLSGNNYETANIY
+460 GNNL
-473 DSNGNMK
+473 M
-480 FSKKGTAEGVNFSDE
+480 
-495 EIKSMNGCILT
+495 IL
-506 HNHPNGTVFSPE
+506 HNHPRNSSFSDV
-518 DINILRRGKLSEI
+518 DISLFK
-531 RACNEKGSYVLRNTG
+531 
-546 DWHKDLPNL
+546 NL
-555 KTIKD
+555 KSLKTLTIVKNNGDVEFITKGDNFNDEVFKLEYNRLKKKMVKNNTD
-560 AYWNCMNTAGERYV
+560 AEYDKFISKLLNKTKSGVIW
-574 DIAAQEGKPIFA
+574 
-586 YFGEMEEDG
+586 
-595 LRLFS
+595 S
-600 EKYGLEFS
+600 EKN
-608 WEGIKDES
+608 IP

>member
-1 MFTPEIM
+1 MFTPEVT
-8 EAIPTAL
+8 EAIPIAL

-22 QMSIMADIVRKLVL
+22 QMSIMTEIVRMLLEAAEIIPSTGYKMSRLYDLGTSKKRIKDIVAR
-36 AQELTPTSVYK
+36 
-47 IGRLYKLGKSKSA
+47 
-60 IKSIVQNTL
+60 TL
-69 DLSNSEIK
+69 NLSDREVE
-77 NIFSGVIESGY
+77 NIFTNITESGY
-88 NEAESAFIEQGKEFI
+88 NEAESAFTEQGKEFI
-103 PYAEN
+103 PYSEN

-117 VQAQTQGEC
+117 VQEQTQNEC

-141 GSLGFTPAADYYQ
+141 GSLGFTPVADYYQ

-180 EMINSGL
+180 EMTNSGL

-205 RAVATGLNQV
+205 RAVSTGLNQV
-215 VGKINEENAEKLGTN
+215 VSKINEENAQKLGTN

-285 TPRTYTDEQLD
+285 TPRTYTDEQLEK
-296 QMNAE
+296 MNAE

-306 EYNGKTY
+306 EYNGKNY

-379 TVGGNSLEGITK
+379 TVGSNTVKGITK
-391 PKKANSPISG
+391 PKKAEMPLRG
-401 IKTTSL
+401 IKN
-407 PVKNTENHTFKGK
+407 VDDGK
-420 FGVEKSDGS
+420 IRG
-429 GIMKEKSR
+429 M
-437 DYSSVGTNN
+437 N
-446 FSDSNKQILLQDER
+446 SNKHIAKSSKGDILKEESKKSITPITDKAIER
-460 VLSGNNYETANIY
+460 VPKVDIDGYSEEQRVEIQKQHKELL
-473 DSNGNMK
+473 K
-480 FSKKGTAEGVNFSDE
+480 FSKEQNDNKEVAFVFRDGLVDYKSFTGSDE
-495 EIKSMNGCILT
+495 KIDFGTYLETKGKNLTIL
-506 HNHPNGTVFSPE
+506 HNHPRNSSYSMNDLDVFANKNVRTITIVKNNGTVEYLTKTDDFDNNRFALE
-518 DINILRRGKLSEI
+518 
-531 RACNEKGSYVLRNTG
+531 CNRLYKKIVVKETDEEKDRFV
-546 DWHKDLPNL
+546 
-555 KTIKD
+555 KTLLNKSK
-560 AYWNCMNTAGERYV
+560 AGVIWSGR
-574 DIAAQEGKPIFA
+574 K
-586 YFGEMEEDG
+586 
-595 LRLFS
+595 
-600 EKYGLEFS
+600 
-608 WEGIKDES
+608 

>member
-1 MFTPEIM
+1 MFTPEVT
-8 EAIPTAL
+8 EAIPIAL

-22 QMSIMADIVRKLVL
+22 QMSIMTEIVRMLLEAAEIIPSTGYKMSRLYDLGTSKKRIKDIVAR
-36 AQELTPTSVYK
+36 
-47 IGRLYKLGKSKSA
+47 
-60 IKSIVQNTL
+60 TL
-69 DLSNSEIK
+69 NLSDKEVE
-77 NIFSGVIESGY
+77 NIFTNITESGY

-103 PYAEN
+103 PYSEN

-117 VQAQTQGEC
+117 VQEQTQNEC

-141 GSLGFTPAADYYQ
+141 GSLGFTPVADYYQ

-180 EMINSGL
+180 EMTNSGL

-205 RAVATGLNQV
+205 RAVSTGLNQV

-241 PTHQVWQGRVYS
+241 PSHQVWQGRVYS

-285 TPRTYTDEQLD
+285 TPRTYTDEQLEK
-296 QMNAE
+296 MNAE

-306 EYNGKTY
+306 EYNGKNY

-344 DEQALIN
+344 DEQAIIN

-368 SMGLSQQWDRV
+368 SVGLSQQWDRV
-379 TVGGNSLEGITK
+379 TVGSNTVKGITK
-391 PKKANSPISG
+391 PKKAEMPLRG
-401 IKTTSL
+401 IKN
-407 PVKNTENHTFKGK
+407 VDDGK
-420 FGVEKSDGS
+420 IRG
-429 GIMKEKSR
+429 M
-437 DYSSVGTNN
+437 N
-446 FSDSNKQILLQDER
+446 SNKHIANSSKGDILKEESKKSITPITDKAINR
-460 VLSGNNYETANIY
+460 VPKVNIDGY
-473 DSNGNMK
+473 SEEQRVEIQKQHKELLK
-480 FSKKGTAEGVNFSDE
+480 FSKEQNNNKEVAFVFRDGLVDYKSFTGSDE
-495 EIKSMNGCILT
+495 KIDFGTYLETKGKNLTIL
-506 HNHPNGTVFSPE
+506 HNHPRNSSYSMNDLDVFANKNVRTITIVKNNGTVEYLTKTDDFDNNRFALE
-518 DINILRRGKLSEI
+518 
-531 RACNEKGSYVLRNTG
+531 CNRLYKKIVVKETDEEKDRFV
-546 DWHKDLPNL
+546 
-555 KTIKD
+555 KTLLNKSK
-560 AYWNCMNTAGERYV
+560 AGVIWSGR
-574 DIAAQEGKPIFA
+574 K
-586 YFGEMEEDG
+586 
-595 LRLFS
+595 
-600 EKYGLEFS
+600 
-608 WEGIKDES
+608 

>member
-1 MFTPEIM
+1 MFTPEVT
-8 EAIPTAL
+8 EAIPIAL

-22 QMSIMADIVRKLVL
+22 QMSIMTEIVRMLLEAAEIIPSTGYKMNRLYDLGTSKKRIKDIVAR
-36 AQELTPTSVYK
+36 
-47 IGRLYKLGKSKSA
+47 
-60 IKSIVQNTL
+60 TL
-69 DLSNSEIK
+69 NLSDKEVE
-77 NIFSGVIESGY
+77 NIFTNITESGY

-103 PYAEN
+103 PYSEN

-117 VQAQTQGEC
+117 VQEQTQNEC

-141 GSLGFTPAADYYQ
+141 GSLGFTPVADYYQ

-180 EMINSGL
+180 EMTNSGL

-205 RAVATGLNQV
+205 RAVSTGLNQV

-241 PTHQVWQGRVYS
+241 PSHQVWQGRVYS

-296 QMNAE
+296 KMNAE

-306 EYNGKTY
+306 EYNGKNY

-368 SMGLSQQWDRV
+368 SVGLSQQWDRV
-379 TVGGNSLEGITK
+379 TVGGNTVKGITK
-391 PKKANSPISG
+391 PKKAEMPLRG
-401 IKTTSL
+401 IKN
-407 PVKNTENHTFKGK
+407 VDDGK
-420 FGVEKSDGS
+420 IRG
-429 GIMKEKSR
+429 M
-437 DYSSVGTNN
+437 N
-446 FSDSNKQILLQDER
+446 SNKHIAKSSKGDILKEESKKSITPITDKAIER
-460 VLSGNNYETANIY
+460 VPKVDIDGYSEEQRVEIQKQHKELL
-473 DSNGNMK
+473 K
-480 FSKKGTAEGVNFSDE
+480 FSKEHNQNKEVAFVFREDLTDKTPLLGVDDHLDFGTSLSGKGNNL
-495 EIKSMNGCILT
+495 MIL
-506 HNHPNGTVFSPE
+506 HNHPRNSSFSDV
-518 DINILRRGKLSEI
+518 DISLFK
-531 RACNEKGSYVLRNTG
+531 
-546 DWHKDLPNL
+546 NL
-555 KTIKD
+555 KSLKTLTIVKNNGDVEFITKGDNFNDEVFKLEYNRLKKKMVKNNTD
-560 AYWNCMNTAGERYV
+560 AEYDKFISKLLNKTKSGVIW
-574 DIAAQEGKPIFA
+574 
-586 YFGEMEEDG
+586 
-595 LRLFS
+595 S
-600 EKYGLEFS
+600 EKN
-608 WEGIKDES
+608 IP

>member
-22 QMSIMADIVRKLVL
+22 QMSIMADIVRMLVL

-88 NEAESAFIEQGKEFI
+88 NEAESVFKEQGKEFI

-180 EMINSGL
+180 EMTNSGL

-205 RAVATGLNQV
+205 RAVSTGLNQV

-301 ENKPV
+301 ENEPV
-306 EYNGKTY
+306 EYNGKKY

-322 RRLETTMRAQR
+322 RRLETAMRAQR

-344 DEQALIN
+344 DEQAIIN

-368 SMGLSQQWDRV
+368 SVGLSQQWDRV
-379 TVGGNSLEGITK
+379 TVGGSSVEGITK
-391 PKKANSPISG
+391 PKKASSPIGG

-407 PVKNTENHTFKGK
+407 PIKNTENHTFKGK
-420 FGVEKSDGS
+420 FGVEKSGGS
-429 GIMKEKSR
+429 GIIKEE
-437 DYSSVGTNN
+437 
-446 FSDSNKQILLQDER
+446 NKKPITPITDKAIER
-460 VLSGNNYETANIY
+460 VPKVDIDGYSEEQRVEIQKQHKELL
-473 DSNGNMK
+473 K
-480 FSKKGTAEGVNFSDE
+480 FSKEQNDNKEVAFVFRDGLVDYKPFTGSDE
-495 EIKSMNGCILT
+495 KIDFGTYLETKGKNLTIL
-506 HNHPNGTVFSPE
+506 HNHPRNSSYSMNDLDVFANKNVRTITIVKNNGTVEYLTKTDDFDNNRFALE
-518 DINILRRGKLSEI
+518 
-531 RACNEKGSYVLRNTG
+531 CNRLYKKIVVKETDEEKDRFV
-546 DWHKDLPNL
+546 
-555 KTIKD
+555 KTLLNKSK
-560 AYWNCMNTAGERYV
+560 AGVIWSGR
-574 DIAAQEGKPIFA
+574 K
-586 YFGEMEEDG
+586 
-595 LRLFS
+595 
-600 EKYGLEFS
+600 
-608 WEGIKDES
+608 

>member
-1 MFTPEIM
+1 MFTPEVT
-8 EAIPTAL
+8 EAIPIAL

-22 QMSIMADIVRKLVL
+22 QMSIMTEIVRMLLEAAEIIPSTGYKMNRLYDLGTSKKRIKDIVAR
-36 AQELTPTSVYK
+36 
-47 IGRLYKLGKSKSA
+47 
-60 IKSIVQNTL
+60 TL
-69 DLSNSEIK
+69 NLSDKEVE
-77 NIFSGVIESGY
+77 NIFINITESGY

-103 PYAEN
+103 PYSEN

-117 VQAQTQGEC
+117 VQEQTQNEC

-141 GSLGFTPAADYYQ
+141 GSLGFTPVSDYYQ

-180 EMINSGL
+180 EMTNSGL

-205 RAVATGLNQV
+205 RAVSTGLNQV

-241 PTHQVWQGRVYS
+241 PSHQVWQGRVYS

-285 TPRTYTDEQLD
+285 TPRTYTDEQLEK
-296 QMNAE
+296 MNAE

-306 EYNGKTY
+306 EYNGKNY

-344 DEQALIN
+344 DEQAIIN

-368 SMGLSQQWDRV
+368 SVGLSQQWDRV
-379 TVGGNSLEGITK
+379 TVGSNTVKGITK
-391 PKKANSPISG
+391 PKKAEMPLRG
-401 IKTTSL
+401 IKNVDDGKIRGMNSNKHIAKSSKGDILKEESKKSITPITDKAIERVPKVDIDGYSEEQRVEIQKQHKELLRFSKEHNQNKEAAFVFREDLTDKTPLLGADDHLDFGTSL
-407 PVKNTENHTFKGK
+407 SGK
-420 FGVEKSDGS
+420 
-429 GIMKEKSR
+429 
-437 DYSSVGTNN
+437 
-446 FSDSNKQILLQDER
+446 
-460 VLSGNNYETANIY
+460 GNNL
-473 DSNGNMK
+473 M
-480 FSKKGTAEGVNFSDE
+480 
-495 EIKSMNGCILT
+495 IL
-506 HNHPNGTVFSPE
+506 HNHPRNSSFSDV
-518 DINILRRGKLSEI
+518 DISLFK
-531 RACNEKGSYVLRNTG
+531 
-546 DWHKDLPNL
+546 NL
-555 KTIKD
+555 KSLKTLTIVKNNGDVEFITKGDNFNDEVFKLEYNRLKKKMVKNNTD
-560 AYWNCMNTAGERYV
+560 AEYDKFISKLLNKTKSGVIW
-574 DIAAQEGKPIFA
+574 
-586 YFGEMEEDG
+586 
-595 LRLFS
+595 S
-600 EKYGLEFS
+600 EKN
-608 WEGIKDES
+608 IP

>member
-180 EMINSGL
+180 EMTNSGL

-301 ENKPV
+301 ENEPV
-306 EYNGKTY
+306 EYNGKNY

-379 TVGGNSLEGITK
+379 TVGSNSVKSITK
-391 PKKANSPISG
+391 PKKASSPIGG

-407 PVKNTENHTFKGK
+407 PIKNTENHTFKGK
-420 FGVEKSDGS
+420 FGVEKSVKGD
-429 GIMKEKSR
+429 IIRTEKQCFIHQDKINKFFLKPGAKHAQEFFDVGYSTEDYELLNADLMGGF
-437 DYSSVGTNN
+437 DYSKAI
-446 FSDSNKQILLQDER
+446 DKQIDK
-460 VLSGNNYETANIY
+460 
-473 DSNGNMK
+473 NGVEK
-480 FSKKGTAEGVNFSDE
+480 FSIFMNLGTKQKKLFRTVWQKDTPDSVPRIITAHRENKIDV
-495 EIKSMNGCILT
+495 
-506 HNHPNGTVFSPE
+506 
-518 DINILRRGKLSEI
+518 
-531 RACNEKGSYVLRNTG
+531 
-546 DWHKDLPNL
+546 
-555 KTIKD
+555 
-560 AYWNCMNTAGERYV
+560 
-574 DIAAQEGKPIFA
+574 
-586 YFGEMEEDG
+586 
-595 LRLFS
+595 
-600 EKYGLEFS
+600 
-608 WEGIKDES
+608 

>member
-196 SNRVTVAAR
+196 SSRVTVAAR

-241 PTHQVWQGRVYS
+241 PSHQVWQGRVYS

-271 ANCYHSYSPFTPGI
+271 ANCYHSYSPFTPSI

-296 QMNAE
+296 KMNAE

-322 RRLETTMRAQR
+322 RRLETAMRAQR

-344 DEQALIN
+344 DEQAIIN

-368 SMGLSQQWDRV
+368 SVGLSQQWDRV
-379 TVGGNSLEGITK
+379 TVGSNTVKGITK
-391 PKKANSPISG
+391 PKKSEMPLRGIKSADDGKIRGMNSNKHIANSSKGDILKEESKKSITPITDKA
-401 IKTTSL
+401 I
-407 PVKNTENHTFKGK
+407 
-420 FGVEKSDGS
+420 
-429 GIMKEKSR
+429 
-437 DYSSVGTNN
+437 
-446 FSDSNKQILLQDER
+446 ER
-460 VLSGNNYETANIY
+460 VPKVDIDGYSEEQRVEIQKQHKELL
-473 DSNGNMK
+473 K
-480 FSKKGTAEGVNFSDE
+480 FSKEHNQNKEVAFVFREDLTDKTPLLGADDHLDFGTSLSGKGNNL
-495 EIKSMNGCILT
+495 MIL
-506 HNHPNGTVFSPE
+506 HNHPRNSSFSDV
-518 DINILRRGKLSEI
+518 DISLFK
-531 RACNEKGSYVLRNTG
+531 
-546 DWHKDLPNL
+546 NL
-555 KTIKD
+555 KSLKTLTIVKNNGDVEFITKGDNFNDEVFKLEYNRLKKKMVKNNTD
-560 AYWNCMNTAGERYV
+560 AEYDKFISKLLNKTKSGVIW
-574 DIAAQEGKPIFA
+574 
-586 YFGEMEEDG
+586 
-595 LRLFS
+595 S
-600 EKYGLEFS
+600 EKN
-608 WEGIKDES
+608 IP

>member
-1 MFTPEIM
+1 MFTPEVT
-8 EAIPTAL
+8 EAIPIAL

-22 QMSIMADIVRKLVL
+22 QMSIMTEIVRMLLEAAEIIPSTGYKMSRLYDLGTSKKRIKDIVAR
-36 AQELTPTSVYK
+36 
-47 IGRLYKLGKSKSA
+47 
-60 IKSIVQNTL
+60 TL
-69 DLSNSEIK
+69 NLSDKEVE
-77 NIFSGVIESGY
+77 NIFTNITESGY

-103 PYAEN
+103 PYSEN

-117 VQAQTQGEC
+117 VQEQTQNEC

-141 GSLGFTPAADYYQ
+141 GSLGFTPVADYYQ

-167 ASDYNTVLEKTVT
+167 ASDYNTVLEKNVT
-180 EMINSGL
+180 EMTNSGL

-205 RAVATGLNQV
+205 RAVSTGLNQV

-241 PTHQVWQGRVYS
+241 PSHQVWQGRVYS

-296 QMNAE
+296 KMNAE

-344 DEQALIN
+344 DEQAIIN

-368 SMGLSQQWDRV
+368 SVGLSQQWDRV
-379 TVGGNSLEGITK
+379 TVGSNTVKGITK
-391 PKKANSPISG
+391 PKKAEMPLRG
-401 IKTTSL
+401 IKN
-407 PVKNTENHTFKGK
+407 VDDGK
-420 FGVEKSDGS
+420 IRG
-429 GIMKEKSR
+429 M
-437 DYSSVGTNN
+437 N
-446 FSDSNKQILLQDER
+446 SNKHIANSSKGDILKEESKKSITPITDKAIER
-460 VLSGNNYETANIY
+460 VPKVDIDGYSEEQRVEIQKQHKELL
-473 DSNGNMK
+473 K
-480 FSKKGTAEGVNFSDE
+480 FSKEHNQNKEVAFVFREDLTDKTPLLGADDHLDFGTSLSGKGNNL
-495 EIKSMNGCILT
+495 MIL
-506 HNHPNGTVFSPE
+506 HNHPRNSSFSDV
-518 DINILRRGKLSEI
+518 DISLFK
-531 RACNEKGSYVLRNTG
+531 
-546 DWHKDLPNL
+546 NL
-555 KTIKD
+555 KSLKTLTIVKNNGDVEFITKGDNFNDEVFKLEYNRLKKKMVKNNTD
-560 AYWNCMNTAGERYV
+560 AEYDKFISKLLNKTKSGVIW
-574 DIAAQEGKPIFA
+574 
-586 YFGEMEEDG
+586 
-595 LRLFS
+595 S
-600 EKYGLEFS
+600 EKN
-608 WEGIKDES
+608 IP